1 MNNDLDDLKAMMDT
15 ATPQPDA
22 ARRAENLAL
31 AQKNFDDFQGSRDGL
46 RPTPVTEA
54 KGLWTGVK
62 TMLNTFTTKGGLTA
76 TTALVAVG
84 FLYIAP
90 EITNRGSENLTDD
103 IGASLSDTPPPA
115 PAPVQPIANEEPVQA
130 EVAQLAAPQET
141 VIAPPQP
148 QRTEPVV
155 ETTRPQARS
164 READILA
171 ESVAPNAITNKTLA
185 ENEADDVMSALPP
198 SLPSE
203 EILLGITSSAT
214 FDGAG
219 RVALSEV
226 APPAPPAADH
236 RRGPC
241 IHLLD

>member
-31 AQKNFDDFQGSRDGL
+31 AQKNFEDLQGSRDGL

-103 IGASLSDTPPPA
+103 IGASLSDAPPPA

-130 EVAQLAAPQET
+130 EVA
-141 VIAPPQP
+141 
-148 QRTEPVV
+148 PVSY
-155 ETTRPQARS
+155 TH
-164 READILA
+164 L
-171 ESVAPNAITNKTLA
+171 TL
-185 ENEADDVMSALPP
+185 PT
-198 SLPSE
+198 
-203 EILLGITSSAT
+203 ILL
-214 FDGAG
+214 
-219 RVALSEV
+219 V
-226 APPAPPAADH
+226 
-236 RRGPC
+236 
-241 IHLLD
+241 